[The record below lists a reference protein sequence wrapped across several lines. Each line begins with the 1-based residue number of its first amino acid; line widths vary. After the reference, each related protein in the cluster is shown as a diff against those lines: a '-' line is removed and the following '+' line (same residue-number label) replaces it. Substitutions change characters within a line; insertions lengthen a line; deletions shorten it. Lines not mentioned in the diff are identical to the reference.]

1 MTVKKLVLIG
11 APGCG
16 KGTQAEKLRTH
27 FDLTHISSGNV
38 LRDEVKRE
46 TDFGKQIK
54 EFMDRGE
61 IGPVE
66 LITEVILDHI
76 DNNCPES
83 FLFDGFPRAL
93 HQAEELK
100 KRHSVDAAIL
110 ISVPEDSIVSR
121 ITGRRTCSGCGNVY
135 HVTANPPIRENTCD
149 NCQGSLI
156 QRDDD
161 NEKTVQKRVEVYNS
175 QTAPV
180 ISFYKNEGI
189 LKEVNG
195 NAHPEE
201 VFQTILK
208 ELS

>member
-1 MTVKKLVLIG
+1 MTIKKLVLIG

-16 KGTQAEKLRTH
+16 KGTQAERLREH
-27 FDLTHISSGNV
+27 FNLTHVSSGNV
-38 LRDEVKRE
+38 LRDEVKRG

-66 LITEVILDHI
+66 LITEVILNYI
-76 DNNCPES
+76 DDECPES

-93 HQAEELK
+93 YQAEELK
-100 KRHSVDAAIL
+100 KRHSIDAAIL
-110 ISVPEDSIVSR
+110 ISVPEESIVER

-135 HVTANPPIRENTCD
+135 HVTANPPLKENTCD
-149 NCQGSLI
+149 SCQGALI

-161 NEKTVQKRVEVYNS
+161 NEVTVKKRMEVYNS

-180 ISFYKNEGI
+180 ISFYKKEGI

-195 NAHPEE
+195 EANPEK
-201 VFQTILK
+201 VFCDIL
-208 ELS
+208 EAL